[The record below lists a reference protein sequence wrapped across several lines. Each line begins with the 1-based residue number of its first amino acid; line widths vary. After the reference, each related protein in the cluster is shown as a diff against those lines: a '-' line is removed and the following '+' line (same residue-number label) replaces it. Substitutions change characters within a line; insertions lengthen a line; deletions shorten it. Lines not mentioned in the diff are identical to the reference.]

1 MRPGQMTMGR
11 SIHIFLLI
19 GLLVMVALAT
29 STDNTQGVEIGIDE
43 HLGEYVPLELQF
55 VDEEGDTVQLGDL
68 IEKPTVLNLVY
79 YSCPGLCSPLL
90 DGVVEVLDKLDLE
103 PGQDYQV
110 ITVSFNPRET
120 VELAREKKRNYFAA
134 FRLRPDYPPSA
145 WRWLVGDSL
154 NIARLTDAVG
164 FRYRKSGD
172 GYLHSAAIMV
182 LGTDGKI
189 SRYLYGITFLP
200 FDLKMAIIEASEGR
214 VGPTISRLLQLCFNY
229 DPEGRRYVFNFLR
242 VAGVLILLF
251 AFIFVVSISLKKKF
265 GS

>member
-1 MRPGQMTMGR
+1 MLHLFG
-11 SIHIFLLI
+11 LLI
-19 GLLVMVALAT
+19 LGMVISGSA
-29 STDNTQGVEIGIDE
+29 NTGTQQGVEIGIEE
-43 HLGEYVPLELQF
+43 HLGDYVPLDLQF
-55 VDEEGDTVQLGDL
+55 VDEEGDTVVLGEL
-68 IEKPTVLNLVY
+68 MELPTVLNLVY

-90 DGVVEVLDKLDLE
+90 DGVVEVLDKLDLQ

-110 ITVSFNPRET
+110 LTVSFNPRESAA
-120 VELAREKKRNYFAA
+120 LAREKKRNYFAA
-134 FRLRPDYPPSA
+134 FRQRPDYPPGA

-154 NIARLTDAVG
+154 NIARLTQAVG
-164 FRYRKSGD
+164 FRYQKSGE
-172 GYLHSAAIMV
+172 GYLHSAAVMV
-182 LGTDGKI
+182 LGSDGKI

-251 AFIFVVSISLKKKF
+251 AFLFVVSISLKKKL